1 MLARLG
7 RGFRH
12 GREAPEPR
20 LRAHL
25 SLDHADGS
33 RAYRGDGIDAE
44 PRGEGERRE
53 GTDGAA
59 LRARIGTHGQEK
71 HLEIEL
77 ASLTRLA
84 DQAGDEPMHAARH
97 RAEVAPSILE
107 GLVERGPQGL
117 DEGAVAQY
125 QLARYLLAESGPH
138 PWSFLT
144 YALLHDGWLHLGLNV
159 VVLSALGTPVAR
171 RFGALRFTALFALGA
186 LAGALMH
193 LGVHPAAVAPLI
205 GASASV
211 SACMGAAA
219 RFVFD
224 PLARGGAAAPRLRQS
239 LQNRT
244 VISFTLGWFI
254 ANAMSGLGANP
265 SVLANASIAW
275 EAHIGGFLL
284 GFLAFAL
291 FDRRQEIPEETAG
304 SEDEIP

>member
-1 MLARLG
+1 VTRAREPIFNVPAVVLAVAIVLTAIQIA
-7 RGFRH
+7 RGFLSEEADFRWLIDLAFIPA
-12 GREAPEPR
+12 RE
-20 LRAHL
+20 L
-25 SLDHADGS
+25 SW
-33 RAYRGDGIDAE
+33 I
-44 PRGEGERRE
+44 
-53 GTDGAA
+53 
-59 LRARIGTHGQEK
+59 
-71 HLEIEL
+71 
-77 ASLTRLA
+77 
-84 DQAGDEPMHAARH
+84 
-97 RAEVAPSILE
+97 APSILE
-107 GLVERGPQGL
+107 GLVERGPQGI
-117 DEGAVAQY
+117 
-125 QLARYLLAESGPH
+125 AESGPH

-171 RFGALRFTALFALGA
+171 RFGALRFTGLFVLGA

-193 LGVHPAAVAPLI
+193 LAVHPAGVAPLI

-224 PLARGGAAAPRLRQS
+224 PLARRGAAAPRLRES
-239 LQNRT
+239 LRNRT

-254 ANAMSGLGANP
+254 ANAMSGFGANP

-291 FDRRQEIPEETAG
+291 FDRPQEIPEAASG
-304 SEDEIP
+304 SEDELR